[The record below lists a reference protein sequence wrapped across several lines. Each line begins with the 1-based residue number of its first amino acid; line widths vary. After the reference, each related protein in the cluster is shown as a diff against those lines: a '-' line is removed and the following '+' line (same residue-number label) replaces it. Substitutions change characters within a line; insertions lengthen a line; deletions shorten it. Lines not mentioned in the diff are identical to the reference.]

1 VDQDGVATAAQPVLN
16 STPTM
21 AAKKTPH
28 KQSKSDFI
36 RAQPG
41 ALSAAEVVAKAKEAG
56 VTIDP
61 ALVYKVRG
69 RASARTT
76 KKPKKLSSSTQPAS
90 KKPASKADFVRAHRE
105 LSPQQIVEKARA
117 SSIKLD
123 VGYVYNVRGSDKVA
137 AKKRGDARVATARS
151 STNVPRPIITTSRV
165 EDLLKAVA
173 AELGLGSAI
182 EILLGERARVRAV
195 IGG

>member
-1 VDQDGVATAAQPVLN
+1 VLN
-16 STPTM
+16 SALIM
-21 AAKKTPH
+21 AAKKTTQ

-36 RAQPG
+36 RAQPVT
-41 ALSAAEVVAKAKEAG
+41 LSASDVVTKAKEAG
-56 VTIDP
+56 VKIDP

-69 RASARTT
+69 RAAAGAS
-76 KKPKKLSSSTQPAS
+76 KKPKKASPLANGTS
-90 KKPASKADFVRAHRE
+90 KKPASKADFVRAHRD
-105 LSPQQIVEKARA
+105 LSPREIVAKAKA
-117 SSIKLD
+117 GGIKLD

-137 AKKRGDARVATARS
+137 AKKKIDARVVTAR
-151 STNVPRPIITTSRV
+151 TGAGIPRPIVTSSRV